1 METDEARTGGFYRPL
16 TSVLVTVH
24 RLNAEPER
32 AKHATEGIHHRC
44 HRIRLPTVVTA
55 RWAHQFGKNSRSM
68 VKPFRLL
75 KINFKLKKIA
85 LFMKPGKQITWLC
98 LKPTGPV
105 FATSTLEIYKRA
117 NSGTKKRG

>member
-32 AKHATEGIHHRC
+32 AKHATEGVHHRC
-44 HRIRLPTVVTA
+44 HR
-55 RWAHQFGKNSRSM
+55 M
-68 VKPFRLL
+68 PFRLL